1 MPYAVVTGAPLAKMV
16 PPILG
21 DRKIAAC
28 FLSSFQGASSFVVV
42 VGLADDDCSVSG
54 RGASGALIESVVDE
68 NENIKLLLA
77 ALLEVG
83 LDTRNGC
90 LLGV

>member
-1 MPYAVVTGAPLAKMV
+1 MPYAVVTGAPLVRMV

-42 VGLADDDCSVSG
+42 GLADDECSVSG

-83 LDTRNGC
+83 LDTKKGC